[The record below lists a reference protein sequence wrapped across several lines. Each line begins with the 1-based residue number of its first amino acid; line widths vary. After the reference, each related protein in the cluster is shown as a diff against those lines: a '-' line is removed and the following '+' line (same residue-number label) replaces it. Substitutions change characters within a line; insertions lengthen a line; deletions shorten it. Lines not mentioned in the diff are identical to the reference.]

1 MESKPG
7 FILALIGGILTIIM
21 GIFWIAGASL
31 FSAYLAVL
39 GLKGMGW
46 LAGVNVIVA
55 ILYIIFGV
63 ISIVAGVEM
72 NHADKVKSGGIMAL
86 IFGILSGNLLTI
98 IGGIL
103 GLVAAGK

>member
-7 FILALIGGILTIIM
+7 FILALIGGILTILM
-21 GIFWIAGASL
+21 GIVWIASTGFLST
-31 FSAYLAVL
+31 YLAMF
-39 GLKGMGW
+39 GLKEMGW
-46 LAGVNVIVA
+46 LAGVNIIVA

-72 NHADKVKSGGIMAL
+72 NHKDKVKSGGIMAL
-86 IFGILSGNLLTI
+86 IFGILAGNILTI